1 MEIRHKVVIL
11 TKNSAHHWYFIFE
24 LAKVC
29 DIEAI
34 IIDQP
39 VRNSLF
45 SKINKHGLAWTLL
58 KFATKFFGSSVRIT
72 EKELEIYCSNFEL
85 NSAKKTYGHLVH
97 LVKDINSDES
107 KKLLAEIRP
116 DYLCSLGGGLID
128 SEGIAL
134 AKIGALNLHSGI
146 SPFYNGA
153 DMVDKVI
160 ESRNLNFIGSTLML
174 LTPQI
179 DAGPILG
186 HHLPRIESI
195 ESSHSLFCKTIVGGI
210 KLYSHFLTSKQS
222 LTPKT
227 LNLIHQKI
235 PMHYYLGYD
244 RTIKT
249 EVVKKY
255 FFRRSLT
262 RKFVRDSLTLKYYE
276 NPTNFNQLL
285 KLLNV
290 IR

>member
-11 TKNSAHHWYFIFE
+11 TKKSAHHWYFISE

-34 IIDQP
+34 IMDQP
-39 VRNSLF
+39 ERGTLF
-45 SKINKHGLAWTLL
+45 SKIDKHGLVWTLL
-58 KFATKFFGSSVRIT
+58 KSAAKFFGRSVYNI
-72 EKELEIYCSNFEL
+72 EKELESYCSNFDL
-85 NSAKKTYGHLVH
+85 TSAKRTYGHLVH
-97 LVKDINSDES
+97 NVKDINSDES
-107 KKLLAEIRP
+107 KKLLAEIGP
-116 DYLCSLGGGLID
+116 DYLCSLGGGLIG
-128 SEGIAL
+128 SEGIAS

-186 HHLPRIESI
+186 HHLPRIDTVET
-195 ESSHSLFCKTIVGGI
+195 SHSLFCKAIIGGI
-210 KLYSHFLTSKQS
+210 MLYTNFLTSKQS
-222 LTPKT
+222 LAPKA
-227 LNLIHQKI
+227 LNLIRQKTPI
-235 PMHYYLGYD
+235 HYYLGYD
-244 RTIKT
+244 HTIKT

-255 FFRRSLT
+255 FFKRSMT
-262 RKFVRDSLTLKYYE
+262 RKFVRDALTLKYYE
-276 NPTNFNQLL
+276 HPTDFDELL
-285 KLLNV
+285 KLMNV
-290 IR
+290 IH